1 MELLYQGQEI
11 PGSVTFGGVGPTTAF
26 IKAEVVMPVGTR
38 LVLRDG
44 DANIALV
51 VIRTVDEKSGTSG
64 VYVKADG
71 KLDKEFWQD
80 KRTSEEDFDFSFD
93 RDAVVEES
101 IEASKETT
109 KTTVM
114 MSTDDLE
121 SVFDSGPPED
131 QK

>member
-1 MELLYQGQEI
+1 
-11 PGSVTFGGVGPTTAF
+11 
-26 IKAEVVMPVGTR
+26 MPVGTR